1 MKRTNTTTR
10 ETTRTPVAEGN
21 DRRSYFDLVL
31 DKVKYV
37 GDGNAPDGSAFII
50 EDDEIA
56 LGLTALEWLGYEVAK
71 KFVTSRDYL
80 PDEYMDAARRLRR
93 VTLGTESR
101 PTFTPFYASGVAA
114 VDDLREAVKCS
125 LLTSLRADDRKN
137 AIANAFKALDA
148 EITHDKFEARNYK
161 TLPKEEVLCPVDIGL
176 VEALIAG
183 RTSYEVRWDEGVVST
198 YEVSPALT
206 AIFEGVKAAHQY
218 AFKPSAGADLCTRWA
233 AFQCFALNI
242 SGKEIASRLAISEQ
256 RVSELNRTTCQW
268 LLDEVKKLDLD
279 ALTAAH
285 NDLKVVAALRWIATA
300 A

>member
-1 MKRTNTTTR
+1 MQ
-10 ETTRTPVAEGN
+10 
-21 DRRSYFDLVL
+21 
-31 DKVKYV
+31 
-37 GDGNAPDGSAFII
+37 I
-50 EDDEIA
+50 
-56 LGLTALEWLGYEVAK
+56 
-71 KFVTSRDYL
+71 
-80 PDEYMDAARRLRR
+80 
-93 VTLGTESR
+93 TLGTESR
-101 PTFTPFYASGVAA
+101 PTFTPFYTSGVEA

-125 LLTSLRADDRKN
+125 LLASLKADDRKN

-206 AIFEGVKAAHQY
+206 AIFEGVKAAHPY
-218 AFKPSAGADLCTRWA
+218 AFTASDSGTCKRWA